1 MPLISKL
8 IMNLCLAY
16 TSPTCV
22 EELHVCMRD
31 DFQVN
36 FWDELSP
43 EEEKELRQEEEEVAL
58 IEVVDF
64 GLGDDVALASR
75 PRARRAASRARR
87 RSRPCA
93 P

>member
-43 EEEKELRQEEEEVAL
+43 EEEKELPWKLRYCEVYMRL
-58 IEVVDF
+58 GEISVD
-64 GLGDDVALASR
+64 
-75 PRARRAASRARR
+75 
-87 RSRPCA
+87 
-93 P
+93 